1 MAEKIKKA
9 FHDFR
14 MLMRRYEQNIEVVDP
29 QLKNNPELVEMLVN
43 FENSWEKGK
52 TYFLNAKKCT
62 QLVHF
67 SQVIE
72 GTTEKHSKFAEEVES
87 RDAEIFITIPCL
99 LILKS
104 LDEDDKQ
111 ITKSFY
117 PNMYKEGEE
126 SSRLF

>member
-1 MAEKIKKA
+1 M
-9 FHDFR
+9 
-14 MLMRRYEQNIEVVDP
+14 
-29 QLKNNPELVEMLVN
+29 
-43 FENSWEKGK
+43 
-52 TYFLNAKKCT
+52 
-62 QLVHF
+62 
-67 SQVIE
+67 IE

-126 SSRLF
+126 SSRLFQKLKQDYDSGLKKMKSDYDYYNLVEKELLDVQMSEPERKMADELELSQIVHIIK

>member
-1 MAEKIKKA
+1 M
-9 FHDFR
+9 
-14 MLMRRYEQNIEVVDP
+14 
-29 QLKNNPELVEMLVN
+29 
-43 FENSWEKGK
+43 
-52 TYFLNAKKCT
+52 
-62 QLVHF
+62 HF

-72 GTTEKHSKFAEEVES
+72 GTTAKHSKFAEEVES